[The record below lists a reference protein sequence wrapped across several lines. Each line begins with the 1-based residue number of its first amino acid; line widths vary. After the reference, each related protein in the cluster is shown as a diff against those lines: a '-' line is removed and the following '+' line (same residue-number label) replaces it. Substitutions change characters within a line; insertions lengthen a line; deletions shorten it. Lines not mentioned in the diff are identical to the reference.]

1 MSNEENKSSKRPAT
15 PETMRNIFGVI
26 MIIVYVGVG
35 ILFLTGF
42 FNSIVGSWTWLRWV
56 AGIMLIVYGIWRG
69 YRQFAGIDQNI
80 GDYE

>member
-1 MSNEENKSSKRPAT
+1 MSNEGNNRDNRPAT

-35 ILFLTGF
+35 VLFLTGF
-42 FNSIVGSWTWLRWV
+42 FNSIVGTWTWLRWV
-56 AGIMLIVYGIWRG
+56 AGILLVVYGIWRG

-80 GDYE
+80 GD